1 VSNSSS
7 TGASPAGAGAAA
19 IAARGPLEI
28 RLFGGCE
35 IRFGAGTVDP
45 ATKKARALLAYLA
58 LSPDRPQPREKLQDL
73 FWSQS
78 GKAQAQASLRQTLFL
93 LKRSL
98 PVETQGALVVT
109 SAAVGLEPSR
119 VRVDVDALERH
130 VASATTDALDRVA
143 EIYAGP
149 FLEGF
154 ALDEASFDE
163 WVEHER
169 IRLRDLALGG
179 LDELAGRQADA
190 GEVNR
195 AIQTALL
202 SLRLE
207 PLHEPSHRRLM
218 GLYSRSGQ
226 RAAAVQQYRT
236 CVAALDRALG
246 VEPEEQTKRR
256 YLEILHPPAPVAPEN
271 AVVGDAGVALAP
283 EPVVPWPPLVGRGL
297 EMVLL
302 GRALEQSWA
311 GSGAGP
317 FVLLTGDAG
326 VGKTR
331 ILEEG
336 AARATALGGRCLRG
350 RCFESEQ
357 VLPFAPWV
365 DLLRST
371 DGWPDAG
378 LWRRLEPA
386 WRTELARI
394 MPGARPPGTPIDPR
408 SPNPQDAM
416 ALFEAV
422 GGLLACASEQAPLLV
437 VLEDLHWSDAMSLRV
452 LPFLVR
458 RIAPGSRLSVM
469 ASVRSE
475 ELAGATLLR
484 TVLNEVDRE
493 QRLQSIEVAPLSHDD
508 TLALVRAIASRG
520 GAPAG
525 PTSAD
530 AVWRASEGNP
540 LVVVEAC
547 RALERGTV
555 AGDDRVPVPGRVRD
569 LITGHFDRL
578 DPLSQNLLTVAAVI
592 GREFDFAWLQR
603 ACGCDARVLAAAV
616 ESLVST
622 RILQGSAAGAYFTHD
637 RVREVVYERLLPAR
651 RRVLHGEI
659 ARALEAL
666 SAGRADEVA
675 DALAYHYARAGDEVA
690 GVDRLLRFADRCMGR
705 VRKLV

>member
-7 TGASPAGAGAAA
+7 TGASPAGAGAAS
-19 IAARGPLEI
+19 IAPRGPLEI

-35 IRFGAGTVDP
+35 IRFGADAVDP

-98 PVETQGALVVT
+98 PAETQDALVVT

-119 VRVDVDALERH
+119 VQVDVDALQRH

-154 ALDEASFDE
+154 AIDEASFDE

-190 GEVNR
+190 GEVNQ
-195 AIQTALL
+195 AIKTALL

-236 CVAALDRALG
+236 CVAAFERALG
-246 VEPEEQTKRR
+246 VEPEEQTRR
-256 YLEILHPPAPVAPEN
+256 LYVEILHPPAPLTASMT
-271 AVVGDAGVALAP
+271 VVGDPGMALAA
-283 EPVVPWPPLVGRGL
+283 EPLAPSPPLVGRGL
-297 EMVLL
+297 EMILL
-302 GRALEQSWA
+302 GTALEQAWA
-311 GSGAGP
+311 GAGP

-331 ILEEG
+331 LLEE
-336 AARATALGGRCLRG
+336 AAAKAIALGGRCLRG

-365 DLLRST
+365 NLLRST
-371 DGWPDAG
+371 DGWPGAS
-378 LWRRLEPA
+378 LWQRLEPA
-386 WRTELARI
+386 WRTELARLV
-394 MPGARPPGTPIDPR
+394 PRACPATSPLDPPP
-408 SPNPQDAM
+408 PNPQDAL

-422 GGLLACASEQAPLLV
+422 GGLLARASEETPLLV

-458 RIAPGSRLSVM
+458 RIARGSRLSVM

-475 ELAGATLLR
+475 DLAAATLLR
-484 TVLNEVDRE
+484 TVLNEIDRE
-493 QRLQSIEVAPLSHDD
+493 QRLQSVEVAPLSHDD
-508 TLALVRAIASRG
+508 TLALVRALASRE
-520 GAPAG
+520 GAPAA
-525 PTSAD
+525 TSAEPI
-530 AVWRASEGNP
+530 WRTSEGNP

-547 RALERGTV
+547 RALEQGAV
-555 AGDDRVPVPGRVRD
+555 ASDDRVPVPGRVRD
-569 LITGHFDRL
+569 LITSYFDRL

-603 ACGCDARVLAAAV
+603 ACGCDARALAAAI
-616 ESLVST
+616 ESLVNT
-622 RILQGSAAGAYFTHD
+622 RILQGSAEGAYFTHD
-637 RVREVVYERLLPAR
+637 RIREVLYERLLPAR
-651 RRVLHGEI
+651 RRVLHGEV

-675 DALAYHYARAGDEVA
+675 DALAYHYGRAGDEVA

-705 VRKLV
+705 VRNFV